1 MNFQSFGV
9 TFGMKV
15 AIVAIVGSGL
25 SAIAPM
31 SSAQA
36 AAITAGQTITFNG
49 DARLLNENDA
59 IATLDFLPNYSSSPD
74 GQARAGSTSDIG
86 ANSQFQIQDLNLTK
100 IATGWQ
106 YLNAAGLDW
115 FNLAGV
121 TYKLTSFDLW
131 KTASGGFEAAIDGMF
146 SPGNLVTD
154 NGAFSSQ
161 KRFATFKGTTF
172 SAELTAGSG
181 RSGGVD
187 DGTLTPVPTPAL
199 LPGLIG
205 LGATIVRKRRT
216 SAIAA

>member
-9 TFGMKV
+9 TVGMKV

-74 GQARAGSTSDIG
+74 GQARAGATSDVG

-106 YLNAAGLDW
+106 YLNAAGMDW

-131 KTASGGFEAAIDGMF
+131 KTASGGFEAAIDGWF
-146 SPGNLVTD
+146 SPDNLTTD
-154 NGAFSSQ
+154 DGAFSSQ
-161 KRFATFKGTTF
+161 KRFASLKGTTF
-172 SAELTAGSG
+172 SADLIAGG
-181 RSGGVD
+181 ATGVD

-205 LGATIVRKRRT
+205 LGATIVRKRRNNT
-216 SAIAA
+216 VAA

>member
-9 TFGMKV
+9 ILGIKV

-31 SSAQA
+31 SAQA

-49 DARLLNENDA
+49 DAQLRNADVA
-59 IATLDFLPNYSSSPD
+59 IGSIATLDFLPNDSGSLD
-74 GQARAGSTSDIG
+74 GRARAGDTSDIG
-86 ANSQFQIQDLNLTK
+86 ANNQFQIQDLTLTK
-100 IATGWQ
+100 VATGWQ
-106 YLNAAGLDW
+106 YFNATGLDW

-131 KTASGGFEAAIDGMF
+131 QTASGGFEAAIDGMF
-146 SPGNLVTD
+146 SPDNLVTD

-161 KRFATFKGTTF
+161 KRFASLKGTTF
-172 SAELTAGSG
+172 SAELTAGD
-181 RSGGVD
+181 VA
-187 DGTLTPVPTPAL
+187 VPTPAL

-216 SAIAA
+216 NPIAA

>member
-9 TFGMKV
+9 TVGMKV

-49 DARLLNENDA
+49 DARLMNENGA
-59 IATLDFLPNYSSSPD
+59 IGSIALLDFLPDDTGLPD
-74 GQARAGSTSDIG
+74 GRARGGDTSDIG
-86 ANSQFQIQDLNLTK
+86 ANTQFQIKDLNLTK

-106 YLNAAGLDW
+106 YLNATGMDW

-131 KTASGGFEAAIDGMF
+131 RTASGGFEAAIDGMF
-146 SPGNLVTD
+146 SPDNLTTD

-161 KRFATFKGTTF
+161 RRFATFKGTTF
-172 SAELTAGSG
+172 SAELTAGTT
-181 RSGGVD
+181 RGGGID
-187 DGTLTPVPTPAL
+187 DTAVPTPAL
-199 LPGLIG
+199 LPGLMG
-205 LGATIVRKRRT
+205 LGATIVRKRRNNT
-216 SAIAA
+216 VAA